1 MEQMKHT
8 LLIFLLFVLFLS
20 IFPASKEIETNP
32 DEESSTLIE
41 EIFNSELPGNTEVI
55 KQKLVRL
62 CRISKTG
69 NSRNGT
75 TLVLKKM
82 LNLKKFLHIHYFVNL
97 QLAKLSKKNEHFY
110 IKKALESS
118 RNDESRLETLIRLH
132 EYHKKKGD
140 INREILYLEKQA
152 DVRKNFGDNGELKR
166 IFITLGDYYL
176 LENNLIKSL
185 QNFFEARKYSEKI
198 PGTRNGYIY
207 KRIANVFS
215 LLGRNKLSLKYLKK
229 SHDCAIRF
237 DMDSLRMTVFN
248 DFGKVYFSEGDYEK
262 AAYYNNLSLK
272 VSGNKNSSEIKLNAD
287 FLKARICF
295 KTGSEIEGLNIL
307 KSAVDFGIRTESFS
321 NLLPVIY
328 EFIRRAVYYG
338 NLEIAS
344 IYMQWMDEIYAPHY
358 KGYFFYYF
366 LKALI
371 YEKRG
376 DLKNAQRYYENT
388 LNNLEEFFSRLKN
401 LKHYPFRKDISY
413 VYSTIARFNFKMFD
427 RTNDLRYLKK
437 AIFAGEMKNPYMFH
451 YIRGRAGR
459 FSNISAERE
468 QIKIEIRKTQ
478 DKLESGK
485 SKQKRKVFYKNRI
498 NELKTQLI
506 ELDDLLIE
514 MPRNYRRY
522 KISDLNIPSIQKRL
536 SKDTVIIKFL
546 VLEKNSYAFVIDS
559 RSAGY
564 KKLEKES
571 DHIERLTNSL
581 LGPIESYAEGKVDFL
596 RIKYDLK
603 KSQELYNTL
612 LYEILEFHKDKSRLI
627 IIPDNVLFR
636 IPFEALAIKVS
647 TEREEP
653 DIIFS
658 EYENTKFLIDNYSVE
673 YTLSL
678 FHLKNR
684 KRPSRRSFDITAFG
698 FPIISAEMEE
708 SSDSI
713 GMPDSG
719 LEQLPSSGEEIQKIR
734 NIWGKRRNKYYTG
747 LNFTKKNFKRTAPW
761 SRIVHL
767 ATHFISNNEYP
778 WYSFFLFSPGEEND
792 PIYYVSDIS
801 NLSFNCDLM
810 FLSSCGSSENHLLGQ
825 QAINGMT
832 AALYNS
838 GAGSMIASF
847 WPVNE
852 FNSRL
857 IMPFYSGLKS
867 NAENFKDIA
876 GLLRRIKISFR
887 KKRIPLSNRKQISF
901 SHPLIWANFNLYRFY
916 LNN

>member
-1 MEQMKHT
+1 MNLMRHI
-8 LLIFLLFVLFLS
+8 LLIFLSFILFLN
-20 IFPASKEIETNP
+20 IFPASGEKETIPAKEFN
-32 DEESSTLIE
+32 ELIE
-41 EIFNSELPGNTEVI
+41 EISNADLPGDIEAV
-55 KQKLVRL
+55 KQKLI
-62 CRISKTG
+62 RIGRITRTI
-69 NSRNGT
+69 NSNGET
-75 TLVLKKM
+75 SSILKKM
-82 LNLKKFLHIHYFVNL
+82 LNMKKLSHVHYFVYL
-97 QLAKLSKKNEHFY
+97 QLSKLSKKNEKFY

-118 RNDESRLETLIRLH
+118 RNDESRLETLIKLY
-132 EYHKKKGD
+132 EYHKKRGD

-152 DVRKNFGDNGELKR
+152 EIRKKIGDNRELKR
-166 IFITLGDYYL
+166 IFITLGDYYM

-198 PGTRNGYIY
+198 SGTRNGYIY

-237 DMDSLRMTVFN
+237 GMESLRMSVFN
-248 DFGKVYFSEGDYEK
+248 DYGKVYFSEGDYSK
-262 AAYYNNLSLK
+262 AAYYNDLSLNIAE
-272 VSGNKNSSEIKLNAD
+272 NKNSPEIKLSAD
-287 FLKARICF
+287 FMKARICF
-295 KTGSEIEGLNIL
+295 NTGREIEGLSIL
-307 KSAVDFGIRTESFS
+307 KAAVDYGIRTESFS

-328 EFIRRAVYYG
+328 EFVRRAVLYG

-344 IYMQWMDEIYAPHY
+344 SYLQWLDEIYAPHY

-366 LKALI
+366 LKAII
-371 YEKRG
+371 YERKG
-376 DLKNAQRYYENT
+376 DLKNARKYYEKT
-388 LNNLEEFFSRLKN
+388 LNNLEKFFSRLKN
-401 LKHYPFRKDISY
+401 LKHYPYRKEISY

-427 RTNDLRYLKK
+427 NTNDVRYLRK
-437 AIFAGEMKNPYMFH
+437 AIFAGEVKNPYMF
-451 YIRGRAGR
+451 RFVPGMSGR
-459 FSNISAERE
+459 FSHISSERE
-468 QIKIEIRKTQ
+468 QIKNEIGKVQ
-478 DKLESGK
+478 SKLESGK
-485 SKQKRKVFYKNRI
+485 KKNKGKTFYESRI

-536 SKDTVIIKFL
+536 PEDTVIIRFL

-571 DHIERLTNSL
+571 GHIKKLTNSL
-581 LGPIESYAEGKVDFL
+581 LNPIESFAKGSVDFL

-603 KSQELYNTL
+603 KSQELYSIL
-612 LYEILEFHKDKSRLI
+612 LYEILEFQKDKSRLI

-636 IPFEALAIKVS
+636 IPFEALATGISTNRKVS
-647 TEREEP
+647 

-658 EYENTKFLIDNYSVE
+658 EYENAKFLIDDYSVE

-684 KRPSRRSFDITAFG
+684 KRHRKRVYDITAFG
-698 FPIISAEMEE
+698 FPIISTEMEE
-708 SSDSI
+708 SSDSTGI
-713 GMPDSG
+713 PDYG

-734 NIWGKRRNKYYTG
+734 NIWGKRRSKYYTG
-747 LNFTKKNFKRTAPW
+747 LDFTKKHFKQTAPG

-801 NLSFNCDLM
+801 NLNFNCDLM
-810 FLSSCGSSENHLLGQ
+810 FLSSCGSSENHLLGEQ
-825 QAINGMT
+825 VINGMT

-838 GAGSMIASF
+838 GVGSMIASL

-852 FNSRL
+852 FNAGL
-857 IMPFYSGLKS
+857 IMPFYSGLKNDPES
-867 NAENFKDIA
+867 FNDIA
-876 GLLRRIKISFR
+876 GLLRKIKISFR
-887 KKRIPLSNRKQISF
+887 KKRVRLSSGRQISF